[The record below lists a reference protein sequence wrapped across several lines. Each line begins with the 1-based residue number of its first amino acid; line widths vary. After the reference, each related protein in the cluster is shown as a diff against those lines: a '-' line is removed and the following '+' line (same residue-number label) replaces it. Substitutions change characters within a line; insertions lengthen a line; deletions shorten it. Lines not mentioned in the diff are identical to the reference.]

1 MTAQGAFWETEK
13 SEAGGGGEPS
23 ARCQVHAAA
32 LEPGEERALRRRL
45 RRMTER
51 RGAVAR
57 CQLVGQALAGEGGG
71 GAGGLDDG
79 LRTVEGHLSAILGV
93 EEAHA
98 ALAGGAG
105 EPDPNPDQYLD
116 TNPEPDAADDGAAA
130 AVEAALSDVS
140 RARAALADA
149 GAKAGCPP
157 RPALC
162 RDCLHRDRAL
172 YMAKSMASF
181 VSVCNGSLA

>member
-1 MTAQGAFWETEK
+1 LLGRE
-13 SEAGGGGEPS
+13 GEPS
-23 ARCQVHAAA
+23 ARRQVHAAA
-32 LEPGEERALRRRL
+32 LELGEERRLRRRL

-79 LRTVEGHLSAILGV
+79 LRAVEGHLSAILGV

-98 ALAGGAG
+98 ALAGSAG
-105 EPDPNPDQYLD
+105 DLDPNPDP
-116 TNPEPDAADDGAAA
+116 NPEPDAADGGAAA
-130 AVEAALSDVS
+130 AVEAALGDVA

-149 GAKAGCPP
+149 GAKAGRP
-157 RPALC
+157 R
-162 RDCLHRDRAL
+162 CLRCSETA
-172 YMAKSMASF
+172 
-181 VSVCNGSLA
+181 C